1 MRLSWSHKLFFLAN
15 QHIGRSKFF
24 DRAVVFFAKDAIV
37 VMGLAVILEFSL
49 IIHSGLGFFYL
60 LMGPFVGPAVLAFA
74 VSWLFGWLYP
84 HRRPIVEFP
93 EVKEIVRP
101 LSNWK
106 SLPSDHA
113 IMAALL
119 AYFVVS
125 LGAPLIVIILFFIWA
140 ILISVARVFA
150 GVHYPRD
157 IVAGWILAT
166 AVAFIFWR

>member
-15 QHIGRSKFF
+15 QHIGRSALF
-24 DRAVVFFAKDAIV
+24 DRIVVFFAKDAIV
-37 VMGLAVILEFSL
+37 IMGLAVILVFSL
-49 IIHSGLGFFYL
+49 LIHSWLGFFYL

-84 HRRPIVEFP
+84 HRRPIIEFP
-93 EVKEIVRP
+93 EVKEIIKP
-101 LSNWK
+101 LSHWK

-125 LGAPLIVIILFFIWA
+125 LPVSPVISTIFFMWA
-140 ILISVARVFA
+140 ILISVARVSA

-166 AVAFIFWR
+166 VVAFIFWR